1 MIAQTERELL
11 RELARR
17 YAEFANAPSQREKR
31 ARQIANNGLTPGR
44 PPVLID
50 EVPWHEMDFDG
61 SLTLRCEDPFAR
73 TMEQFFRRR
82 IYQQLHFPCDQ
93 LLEDFYPIGK
103 TIHSTGIG
111 LTVEEDT
118 IALDGRN
125 NIISH
130 KYSDQL
136 ATQADV
142 ERIQI
147 PEITADPEQDRKN
160 VALAEEILDGILPVR
175 LRGTEIYYAPWD
187 QIIRYRGVE
196 PVLMDMAERP
206 EHIHR
211 IISRFTEIGLYTIK
225 RYEELG
231 LLECRNLTL
240 HCTPGL
246 ADNLPAPDYAGGPYR
261 LKDVWIRSMAQ
272 MFSSVSPAMHQE
284 FDLDYSRA
292 LFDQCAMVYYGC
304 CEPLDNKIDLL
315 KKIPNMRKIGVSPWA
330 NVESCAEQLEGNYVY
345 ARKPNPA
352 NVAIRTD
359 PAEIRREVLET
370 AEACRKHG
378 CPYELVL
385 KDISTVSYH
394 PENLFLWERTVRE
407 TLDGLYGGL

>member
-1 MIAQTERELL
+1 MITSAERELL
-11 RELARR
+11 RELARQ
-17 YAEFANAPSQREKR
+17 YAEYAQDPAQERKR
-31 ARQIANNGLTPGR
+31 ARQIANNSLEAGR

-61 SLTLRCEDPFAR
+61 QLALRCEDPFAR
-73 TMEQFFRRR
+73 GMEQFFRRR
-82 IYQQLHFPCDQ
+82 IYQQKHFPCDQ
-93 LLEDFYPIGK
+93 LLEAYYPVGK
-103 TIHSTGIG
+103 IIRSTGIG

-130 KYSDQL
+130 KYQDQL
-136 ATQADV
+136 ASEEDV
-142 ERIQI
+142 ERIRI
-147 PEITADPEQDRKN
+147 PEITGDPEQDQRN
-160 VALAEEILDGILPVR
+160 LALAGELLEGILPVR

-211 IISRFTEIGLYTIK
+211 IIGKFTEIGLYTIR

-231 LLECRNLTL
+231 VLECEAPTL

-246 ADNLPAPDYAGGPYR
+246 VRDLPAADYAGGPLR
-261 LKDVWIRSMAQ
+261 RKDVWIRSMAQ

-292 LFDQCAMVYYGC
+292 LFDQCGLVYYGC

-315 KKIPNMRKIGVSPWA
+315 KKISNMRKIGVSPWA
-330 NVESCAEQLEGNYVY
+330 SVESCAEQLGSSYVY

-352 NVAIRTD
+352 NVAIQTD
-359 PAEIRREVLET
+359 PEEIRRELLET
-370 AEACRKHG
+370 VEACQRHG

-385 KDISTVSYH
+385 KDISTVSYR
-394 PENLFLWERTVRE
+394 PENLFLWEQTVRS
-407 TLDGLYGGL
+407 TLDALYGRP